1 MPGTIQRDFGP
12 YSQLLP
18 CKARRIRLPR
28 SPGRYPNPLGRRQTH
43 ECYTLSKD
51 CRFRPFPRAW
61 SARPS
66 GGFSRPMTPRARR
79 AIFTVI
85 VFFTACAMVGSV
97 LQRRV
102 GAQSSADESQLR
114 DSLKAFTNVYA
125 QVEQNYAEPLN
136 GDQAD
141 AAIYGGAI
149 PGMLRVLDPHSNFY
163 DPKAYAKM
171 REDQHG
177 RYYGVGM
184 VIQQQLIAGQAKTYV
199 ITPYENTP
207 SYRAGIRPG
216 DQIAAVDGK
225 TTDGMTSD
233 LVAKALK
240 GPKGTHVLV
249 TIVREGQP
257 KPLDFD
263 LIRDEIPH
271 PSVDL
276 KYEIRPGIAYIH
288 LTQFQET
295 TAQEVIE
302 AIASFPNLRG
312 MVLDL
317 RNNPGG
323 LLSQAVEVCDHLLA
337 KGQTIVSQR
346 GRAYP
351 DQNYAATHGNDGKTF
366 PIVVLVNRNTAS
378 AAEIVSGALQDH
390 DRALIV
396 GETTFGKV
404 LVQTVYNLSENT
416 GLALT
421 TYHYYTPSGRLI
433 QRNYSG
439 VSLYDY
445 YYNHAGASPTD
456 SSNREVK
463 LTDAGRTVY
472 GGGGI
477 APDEKIESPKSNRFQ
492 DELLYKSVFF
502 RFASHYLANRTVER
516 NFEVNDAVMAEF
528 KQYLT
533 SQNIAFTEADLN
545 GVMDWIKVSIK
556 EKIVTS
562 QFGQLQGLRTLADWD
577 PMIQKAL
584 TFLPEAQALEDNAH
598 KVLTEKAEAR
608 AAAAQ

>member
-1 MPGTIQRDFGP
+1 
-12 YSQLLP
+12 L
-18 CKARRIRLPR
+18 
-28 SPGRYPNPLGRRQTH
+28 
-43 ECYTLSKD
+43 
-51 CRFRPFPRAW
+51 
-61 SARPS
+61 
-66 GGFSRPMTPRARR
+66 
-79 AIFTVI
+79 
-85 VFFTACAMVGSV
+85 FFAAMAMVGTV
-97 LQRRV
+97 LQRKV

-114 DSLKAFTNVYA
+114 DNLKSFTNVYSL
-125 QVEQNYAEPLN
+125 VEQNYAEPID
-136 GDQAD
+136 GDKVD

-163 DPKAYAKM
+163 DPKAYARM

-184 VIQQQLIAGQAKTYV
+184 VIQQQDRKTYV

-207 SYRAGIRPG
+207 SFRAGLKPG
-216 DQIAAVDGK
+216 DIISAVDGK
-225 TTDGMTSD
+225 STDGMTSD

-240 GPKGTHVLV
+240 GPKGTHVQV
-249 TIVREGQP
+249 TVIREGQTA
-257 KPLDFD
+257 PLQFD

-276 KYEIRPGIAYIH
+276 KYEIRPGVGYIH
-288 LTQFQET
+288 VTQFQET
-295 TAQEVIE
+295 TADEFLE
-302 AIASFPNLRG
+302 ALSSFGNLKG
-312 MVLDL
+312 LVLDL
-317 RNNPGG
+317 RGNPGG

-337 KGQTIVSQR
+337 KGQGIVSQR

-351 DQNYAATHGNDGKTF
+351 DQVYTATHGNDGKTF
-366 PIVVLVNRNTAS
+366 PILVLVNRNTAS

-396 GETTFGKV
+396 GETTFGKG

-445 YYNHAGASPTD
+445 YFNHAGASPSD

-463 LTDAGRTVY
+463 FTDSGRTVY

-477 APDEKIESPKSNRFQ
+477 TPDEKIEEPKTNDFQ
-492 DELLYKSVFF
+492 DRLMEHSVFF
-502 RFASHYLANRTVER
+502 HFAAHYLANRTVDR
-516 NFEVNDAVMAEF
+516 NFQVDEPVLSEF
-528 KQYLT
+528 RAFLT
-533 SQNIAFTEADLN
+533 AQNIPWTNADLN
-545 GVMDWIKVSIK
+545 GVMDWLKISIK
-556 EKIVTS
+556 EKIITS

-577 PMIQKAL
+577 PEIQKAI
-584 TFLPEAQALEDNAH
+584 TFLPEAQALEDTAH
-598 KVLTEKAEAR
+598 KVLAQKAQAR
-608 AAAAQ
+608 NSGATGVAAQP

>member
-1 MPGTIQRDFGP
+1 
-12 YSQLLP
+12 
-18 CKARRIRLPR
+18 
-28 SPGRYPNPLGRRQTH
+28 
-43 ECYTLSKD
+43 
-51 CRFRPFPRAW
+51 
-61 SARPS
+61 
-66 GGFSRPMTPRARR
+66 MTSRARR
-79 AIFTVI
+79 AFFTVV
-85 VFFTACAMVGSV
+85 VFLTVCGVAGSL
-97 LQRRV
+97 LQRKV

-114 DSLKAFTNVYA
+114 DSLKSFTNVYSL
-125 QVEQNYAEPLN
+125 VEQNYAEPIQ
-136 GDQAD
+136 GDKAD
-141 AAIYGGAI
+141 GAIYDGAI

-184 VIQQQLIAGQAKTYV
+184 VIQQQNNKVYV

-207 SYRAGIRPG
+207 SFRAGIRPG
-216 DQIAAVDGK
+216 DIIASVDGK
-225 TTDGMTSD
+225 TTDGMGSD

-240 GPKGTHVLV
+240 GPKGTHVQV
-249 TIVREGQP
+249 TMVREGQS
-257 KPLDFD
+257 KPLAFD
-263 LIRDEIPH
+263 LVRDEIPH

-276 KYEIRPGIAYIH
+276 KYEIRPGIGYIH

-295 TAQEVIE
+295 TAREVIE
-302 AIASFPNLRG
+302 AVDSFGDLKG
-312 MVLDL
+312 LVFDL

-323 LLSQAVEVCDHLLA
+323 LLSQAVEVCDHLLS
-337 KGQTIVSQR
+337 KGQNIVSQR

-351 DQNYAATHGNDGKTF
+351 DQVYTATHGNDGHSF
-366 PIVVLVNRNTAS
+366 PIVVLVNRNSAS

-396 GETTFGKV
+396 GETTFGKG

-433 QRNYSG
+433 QRNYTG

-456 SSNREVK
+456 ATNREVK
-463 LTDAGRTVY
+463 FTDAGRTVY

-477 APDEKIESPKSNRFQ
+477 TPDEKVESPKSNHFQ
-492 DELLYKSVFF
+492 DELIFKSVFF
-502 RFASHYLANRTVER
+502 HFAAHYLANRTVDK
-516 NFEVNDAVMAEF
+516 NFQVDEPVMGEF
-528 KQYLT
+528 RQFLT
-533 SQNIAFTEADLN
+533 SQSIPWTEADLN
-545 GVMDWIKVSIK
+545 GVSDWLKTSIK

-577 PMIQKAL
+577 PMVQKAL
-584 TFLPEAQALEDNAH
+584 TFLPEAQALQDNVH
-598 KVLTEKAEAR
+598 KVLAQKAMAR
-608 AAAAQ
+608 ETGAKPVGVQP

>member
-1 MPGTIQRDFGP
+1 
-12 YSQLLP
+12 
-18 CKARRIRLPR
+18 
-28 SPGRYPNPLGRRQTH
+28 
-43 ECYTLSKD
+43 
-51 CRFRPFPRAW
+51 
-61 SARPS
+61 
-66 GGFSRPMTPRARR
+66 MTSRARR
-79 AIFTVI
+79 AFFTVV
-85 VFFTACAMVGSV
+85 VFLTVCGVAGSL
-97 LQRRV
+97 LQRKV

-114 DSLKAFTNVYA
+114 DSLKSFTNVYSL
-125 QVEQNYAEPLN
+125 VEQNYAEPIQ
-136 GDQAD
+136 GDKAD
-141 AAIYGGAI
+141 GAIYDGAI

-184 VIQQQLIAGQAKTYV
+184 VIQQQNNKVYV

-207 SYRAGIRPG
+207 SFRAGIRPG
-216 DQIAAVDGK
+216 DIIASVDGK
-225 TTDGMTSD
+225 TTDGMSSD

-240 GPKGTHVLV
+240 GPKGTHVQV
-249 TIVREGQP
+249 TMVREGQS
-257 KPLDFD
+257 KPLAFD
-263 LIRDEIPH
+263 LVRDEIPH

-276 KYEIRPGIAYIH
+276 KYEIRPGIGYIH

-295 TAQEVIE
+295 TAREVIE
-302 AIASFPNLRG
+302 AVDSFGDLKG
-312 MVLDL
+312 LVFDL

-323 LLSQAVEVCDHLLA
+323 LLSQAVEVCDHLLS
-337 KGQTIVSQR
+337 KGQNIVSQR

-351 DQNYAATHGNDGKTF
+351 DQVYTATHGNDGHSF
-366 PIVVLVNRNTAS
+366 PIVVLVNRNSAS

-396 GETTFGKV
+396 GETTFGKG

-433 QRNYSG
+433 QRNYTG

-456 SSNREVK
+456 ATNREVK
-463 LTDAGRTVY
+463 FTDAGRTVY

-477 APDEKIESPKSNRFQ
+477 TPDEKVESPKSNHFQ
-492 DELLYKSVFF
+492 DELIFKSVFF
-502 RFASHYLANRTVER
+502 HFAAHYLANRTVDK
-516 NFEVNDAVMAEF
+516 NFQVDEPVMGEF
-528 KQYLT
+528 RQFLT
-533 SQNIAFTEADLN
+533 SQSIPWTEADLN
-545 GVMDWIKVSIK
+545 GVSDWLKTSIK

-577 PMIQKAL
+577 PMVQKAL
-584 TFLPEAQALEDNAH
+584 TFLPEAQALQDNVH
-598 KVLTEKAEAR
+598 KVLAQKAMAR
-608 AAAAQ
+608 ETGTKPVGVQP

>member
-1 MPGTIQRDFGP
+1 
-12 YSQLLP
+12 
-18 CKARRIRLPR
+18 
-28 SPGRYPNPLGRRQTH
+28 
-43 ECYTLSKD
+43 
-51 CRFRPFPRAW
+51 
-61 SARPS
+61 
-66 GGFSRPMTPRARR
+66 MTPRTRR
-79 AIFTVI
+79 AFFTVI
-85 VFFTACAMVGSV
+85 LFLAVCAVAGSL
-97 LQRRV
+97 LQRKV

-114 DSLKAFTNVYA
+114 DNLKSFTNVYSL
-125 QVEQNYAEPLN
+125 VEQNYAEPIA
-136 GDQAD
+136 GDKAD
-141 AAIYGGAI
+141 AAIYDGAI

-184 VIQQQLIAGQAKTYV
+184 VIQQQNDKVYV

-207 SYRAGIRPG
+207 SFRAGIRPG
-216 DQIAAVDGK
+216 DIIASVDGK
-225 TTDGMTSD
+225 STEKMSSD

-240 GPKGTHVLV
+240 GPKGTHVQV
-249 TIVREGQP
+249 TMIREGQA
-257 KPLDFD
+257 KPLAFD

-276 KYEIRPGIAYIH
+276 KYEIRPGVGYIH

-295 TAQEVIE
+295 TAREVIE
-302 AIASFPNLRG
+302 AIDGFGDLKGLVFDLRG
-312 MVLDL
+312 
-317 RNNPGG
+317 NPGG
-323 LLSQAVEVCDHLLA
+323 LLSQAVEVCDHLLS

-351 DQNYAATHGNDGKTF
+351 DQNYTASRGNDGHTF
-366 PIVVLVNRNTAS
+366 PIVVLVNRNSAS

-396 GETTFGKV
+396 GETTFGKG

-433 QRNYSG
+433 QRNYTG

-445 YYNHAGASPTD
+445 YYNHAGASPSDAT
-456 SSNREVK
+456 NREVK

-477 APDEKIESPKSNRFQ
+477 TPDEKVESPKSNHFQ
-492 DELLYKSVFF
+492 DELLYKSAFF
-502 RFASHYLANRTVER
+502 HFAAHYLANRTVDK
-516 NFEVNDAVMAEF
+516 NFQVDEPVLVEF

-533 SQNIAFTEADLN
+533 SQNIAWTEADLTAN
-545 GVMDWIKVSIK
+545 MDWLKTSIK
-556 EKIVTS
+556 EKVVTS

-584 TFLPEAQALEDNAH
+584 TFLPEAQALEDNVH
-598 KVLTEKAEAR
+598 KVLAQKAMAR
-608 AAAAQ
+608 DAGAKGVTAQQ